1 MTGTVAAAP
10 IWAEFMKRAV
20 ALPQYSDT
28 KNFSPPEGVVE
39 VRLDKQTNLLSDA
52 ACPDSYFAS
61 FLDGTQPTDTCDNA
75 NGDQR
80 NVFQKIFGLGQS
92 PTPQQA
98 VPGSQPQAVPPAAQ
112 PGGSTAASGPQP
124 AAPTQQQPA
133 KKPGFFGRLF
143 GQKPKPP
150 DPQTTDPPQQ

>member
-1 MTGTVAAAP
+1 
-10 IWAEFMKRAV
+10 MKRAV

-28 KNFSPPEGVVE
+28 KEFSPPQGVVE

-52 ACPDSYFAS
+52 ACPDSYVTA

-92 PTPQQA
+92 SAPTPQQA
-98 VPGSQPQAVPPAAQ
+98 VPGAAAGTGAVPR
-112 PGGSTAASGPQP
+112 PQP
-124 AAPTQQQPA
+124 APGAVAAVPSPDQPADQQPA

-150 DPQTTDPPQQ
+150 AQPPATTPQE